1 MQEVLIFI
9 IAVFGVS
16 LLTSICLIIYGIV
29 KVQSCLVKYLSLLA
43 LCFFPSAFSCIPL
56 WGSKRE
62 LSRTDNASCENA
74 SLVENKLSG

>member
-29 KVQSCLVKYLSLLA
+29 KVQ
-43 LCFFPSAFSCIPL
+43 
-56 WGSKRE
+56 
-62 LSRTDNASCENA
+62 
-74 SLVENKLSG
+74 KLSGKISLTVGIVLLSLCLFLYSVMG